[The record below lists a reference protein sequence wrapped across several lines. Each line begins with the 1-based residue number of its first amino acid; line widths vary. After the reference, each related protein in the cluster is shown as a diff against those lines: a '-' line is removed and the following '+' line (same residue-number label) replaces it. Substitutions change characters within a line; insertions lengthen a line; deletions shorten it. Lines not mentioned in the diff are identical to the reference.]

1 MGSGTSGVSREKGGG
16 LKPGDV
22 IGTTDMISA
31 RANFEENSVNSVLNV
46 GRDMVDEYG
55 EEIVA
60 FEVADLKP
68 NAQGV
73 LGYYDG
79 SNIAINSSF
88 MNTARINDAYDTCV
102 ESGYHPSR
110 GNKTAMEAVAA
121 HEYGHALTDA
131 AARKMGAS
139 DLNTAATQIVNEA
152 RKSTSHRGIV
162 QMASKISRYATAS
175 NAEAVAEAISDV
187 YCNGGKAKAE
197 SKAIVNVVNK
207 YVKS

>member
-1 MGSGTSGVSREKGGG
+1 MASGTSGVGREKGGG

-88 MNTARINDAYDTCV
+88 MDTARINDAYDISHHVIIC
-102 ESGYHPSR
+102 GMHIR
-110 GNKTAMEAVAA
+110 HAVIKRLWRQLLLTNMVMPLLTRPHVRWA
-121 HEYGHALTDA
+121 HLT
-131 AARKMGAS
+131 
-139 DLNTAATQIVNEA
+139 
-152 RKSTSHRGIV
+152 
-162 QMASKISRYATAS
+162 
-175 NAEAVAEAISDV
+175 
-187 YCNGGKAKAE
+187 
-197 SKAIVNVVNK
+197 
-207 YVKS
+207 

>member
-31 RANFEENSVNSVLNV
+31 RANFEENSVNGVLNV

-88 MNTARINDAYDTCV
+88 MDTARINDAYDICV

-152 RKSTSHRGIV
+152 RKSTSHRGVV

-187 YCNGGKAKAE
+187 YCNGSKAKAE